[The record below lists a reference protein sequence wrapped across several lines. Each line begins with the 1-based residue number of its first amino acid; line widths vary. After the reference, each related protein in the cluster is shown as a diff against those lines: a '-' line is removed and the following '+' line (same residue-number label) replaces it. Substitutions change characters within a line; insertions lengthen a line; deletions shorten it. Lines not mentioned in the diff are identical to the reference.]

1 MYSNK
6 PINYIESVKDNGF
19 YLSNNYLITSP
30 DLKGNKIG
38 LLLIHSETFEIELNE
53 ENQSVNIEN
62 DWYVTFNNELLKI
75 FELIHPKPEI
85 LVIGLGKKSNVKY

>member
-38 LLLIHSETFEIELNE
+38 LLLIHSETLKLN
-53 ENQSVNIEN
+53 
-62 DWYVTFNNELLKI
+62 
-75 FELIHPKPEI
+75 
-85 LVIGLGKKSNVKY
+85 